1 MKEIGFRKLE
11 VWQEAHEFVMMVYQ
25 NTVGF
30 PKGEIYGL
38 TLQIRRAVVSVAANI
53 VEGYAYRSDR
63 KFLQYLIVANGSLS
77 EVEYYLYLSKELG
90 YLNENQYLLLE
101 EKRAKVGA
109 YLNKFAKAVRNRI
122 N

>member
-109 YLNKFAKAVRNRI
+109 YLNKFAKAVRKKI